1 MAAVSVGDV
10 FRLRN
15 SDRFGL
21 VIFVRAESDKR
32 CEDLR
37 IVPIYTESEV
47 IASATH
53 RDLVIPASEN
63 SLGLEM
69 LIAAWNG
76 RGLDSTYLG
85 ARIGSV
91 KPQVVE
97 ATRCVELSSIIPGL
111 DLDVAAKWLG
121 LRPKG
126 KAALERA
133 ADFQVSEAAAWD
145 VVERNLTPCEDLQMI
160 VFKQN
165 TFIGTLRRSVWTA
178 AGAAG
183 AFITHSLE
191 LEGALPAFSG
201 EVTGVGQPPGP
212 HSSAP
217 TASRTAP
224 NGAVLVSDIETL
236 PVPVSASI

>member
-37 IVPIYTESEV
+37 IVPIYTESEI

-63 SLGLEM
+63 SLGCEM

-121 LRPKG
+121 ARPKG

-133 ADFQVSEAAAWD
+133 AGFQVSEAAAWD
-145 VVERNLTPCEDLQMI
+145 AVERNLTHCEDLHI
-160 VFKQN
+160 VFRQN
-165 TFIGTLRRSVWTA
+165 TFIGTLTRSVWTA
-178 AGAAG
+178 AEAAG
-183 AFITHSLE
+183 AFITHNLE
-191 LEGALPAFSG
+191 LEGVIPAFSG
-201 EVTGVGQPPGP
+201 EIAGVGQPPGP
-212 HSSAP
+212 HSSASA
-217 TASRTAP
+217 ASRTAP
-224 NGAVLVSDIETL
+224 NGAVLVSDLETL
-236 PVPVSASI
+236 PVTCLG